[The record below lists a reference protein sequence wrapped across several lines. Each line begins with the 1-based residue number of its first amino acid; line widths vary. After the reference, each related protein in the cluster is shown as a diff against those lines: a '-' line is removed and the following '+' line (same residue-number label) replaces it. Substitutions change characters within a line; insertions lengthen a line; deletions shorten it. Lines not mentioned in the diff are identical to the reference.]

1 MTTDSSISS
10 VTEALRRRF
19 IVGRMVGLAFSRA
32 SLAVSSDA
40 GGYPPARAR
49 LELALRAQRAPS
61 YRAKGQA
68 VEKNG
73 PSRT

>member
-32 SLAVSSDA
+32 SLACQ
-40 GGYPPARAR
+40 
-49 LELALRAQRAPS
+49 L
-61 YRAKGQA
+61 
-68 VEKNG
+68 
-73 PSRT
+73 